1 MVYCIIDVQILKNVH
16 SKSYPIIRYFYTY
29 NIHIFYGGTKLG
41 YTFLRDN
48 TLRVLSIKNEDN
60 KFLFDNILKYR
71 IVISISLFWVC
82 TFCSFYTQ
90 LKWKIIMCAYKN
102 VFVYL
107 FIRKFHFMWVIY
119 LIEYVVC
126 ILLKPRP
133 RPSARGRGS
142 SRPSTSPSSLNW
154 PSQQPAVCWV

>member
-1 MVYCIIDVQILKNVH
+1 M
-16 SKSYPIIRYFYTY
+16 
-29 NIHIFYGGTKLG
+29 G

-126 ILLKPRP
+126 ILLKPRH
-133 RPSARGRGS
+133 RPSSRGRGS
-142 SRPSTSPSSLNW
+142 SRPSTSTSPSSLNW
-154 PSQQPAVCWV
+154 PSQQPALYFSLCVPHILFIQTGWQCRKLNKDTFTWSHLIF

>member
-1 MVYCIIDVQILKNVH
+1 MVYCIIDVQIFRNVH
-16 SKSYPIIRYFYTY
+16 SKSYPIIRYFYS
-29 NIHIFYGGTKLG
+29 IHTIFTFFYAGTKLG

-133 RPSARGRGS
+133 ST
-142 SRPSTSPSSLNW
+142 STSPSSLNW
-154 PSQQPAVCWV
+154 PSQQPVEKWPWIILSFNS

>member
-1 MVYCIIDVQILKNVH
+1 MVELNW
-16 SKSYPIIRYFYTY
+16 
-29 NIHIFYGGTKLG
+29 G
-41 YTFLRDN
+41 YT
-48 TLRVLSIKNEDN
+48 
-60 KFLFDNILKYR
+60 FLFDNILKYR

-133 RPSARGRGS
+133 RPSARGLGS

-154 PSQQPAVCWV
+154 PSQQPASLQRTIECTPCAKVQSPYHWSILPQMFQHKTVHV